1 MFKINEELNNT
12 TDKQIQEAKLNEFS
26 SEVTKLW
33 EKLMSLEVQ
42 VIDQLEVVFFVLNI
56 FQMLSKVFCLKKL
69 II

>member
-42 VIDQLEVVFFVLNI
+42 VIDQLEVGFL
-56 FQMLSKVFCLKKL
+56 C
-69 II
+69 